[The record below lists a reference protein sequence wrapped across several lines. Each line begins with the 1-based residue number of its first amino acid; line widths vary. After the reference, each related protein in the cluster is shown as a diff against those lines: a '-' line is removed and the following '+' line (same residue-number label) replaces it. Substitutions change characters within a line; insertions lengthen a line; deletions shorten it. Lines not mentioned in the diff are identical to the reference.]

1 MKRFFCVLLVMLFA
15 LSAMACSK
23 ETEKNSEKIYYIS
36 IDKMSIVPVEYSY
49 KNRGTNAMINEAFSM
64 LCSETSDV
72 EYMKTIPSGVDIVE
86 YKIDGSDLSLYLSA
100 DYLSLDE
107 YTEILV
113 RSAIVKTL
121 VQIPGVDSVAFY
133 VDEIPLS
140 DASGNIVGTM
150 TADSFIDDFGSETES
165 LLSGDFKL
173 YFASSDGLSVVPETR
188 QVYYSRNV
196 AIEKVILEQ
205 LIKGP
210 NADGMI
216 SSLPAGTMV
225 NSVSVTD
232 GICYVNFDASIET
245 SVTGVT
251 ENVTIYSIVNSL
263 TELDNIKQVQ
273 ILVKGETPHI
283 TVPDIDLS
291 KPISKNENIINTK
304 IKEEEENSWEEEGE

>member
-1 MKRFFCVLLVMLFA
+1 
-15 LSAMACSK
+15 
-23 ETEKNSEKIYYIS
+23 
-36 IDKMSIVPVEYSY
+36 
-49 KNRGTNAMINEAFSM
+49 
-64 LCSETSDV
+64 
-72 EYMKTIPSGVDIVE
+72 MKTIPSGVDVVE
-86 YKIDGSDLSLYLSA
+86 YKMDGLDLSLYLSA

-121 VQIPGVDSVAFY
+121 VQIPGVESVAFY

-196 AIEKVILEQ
+196 ALEKVILEQ

-210 NADGMI
+210 SAEGLI

-232 GICYVNFDASIET
+232 GICYVNFDASIE
-245 SVTGVT
+245 SAVTGVT

-273 ILVKGETPHI
+273 ILVNGKTPHI

-291 KPISKNENIINTK
+291 KPISKNENIINIK
-304 IKEEEENSWEEEGE
+304 IEEEEENSWEEEGE